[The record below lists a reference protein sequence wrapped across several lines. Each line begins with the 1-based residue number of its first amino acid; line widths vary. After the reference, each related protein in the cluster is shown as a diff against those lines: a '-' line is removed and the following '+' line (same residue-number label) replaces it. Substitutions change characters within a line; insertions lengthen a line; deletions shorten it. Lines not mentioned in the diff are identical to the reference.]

1 MTDEIDAK
9 TFWKALGCRA
19 IGVAIVTAKGTD
31 GPAGFLALSAT
42 HLTASPPMMMVS
54 IGLTTSALAAVRH
67 GNHFAIN
74 YVPKGS
80 DALVKEFGGGGSLK
94 GADRFLAGAWTELKT
109 GAPTLVDSVGVID
122 CQLDEMIE
130 RHNTVIA
137 LGRVVAYT
145 SSMKAPLVSFR
156 GGYL

>member
-145 SSMKAPLVSFR
+145 SSMKDPLISFR

>member
-19 IGVAIVTAKGTD
+19 IGTAIVTAKGTD

-54 IGLTTSALAAVRH
+54 IGLTTSALAAIQH

-74 YVPKGS
+74 YVPKGG

-94 GADRFLAGAWTELKT
+94 GADRFLPGAWAELKT

-122 CQLDEMIE
+122 CVLDEMIE
-130 RHNTVIA
+130 RHKTIIA
-137 LGRVVAYT
+137 LGKMVAYT
-145 SSMKAPLVSFR
+145 ASTKDPLISFR
-156 GGYL
+156 GGYI

>member
-1 MTDEIDAK
+1 MTEEIDAK
-9 TFWKALGCRA
+9 SFWKAIGCRA

-74 YVPKGS
+74 YVPKGG

-94 GADRFLAGAWTELKT
+94 GADRFLPGAWTELKT

-122 CQLDEMIE
+122 CRLDEMIE
-130 RHNTVIA
+130 RHGTIIA

-145 SSMKAPLVSFR
+145 SSMKDPLISFR
-156 GGYL
+156 GGYI